1 MYIINCNTEIGE
13 VMTLRFILLLFTITI
28 SLNSSANPAPFGFEL
43 NRSTISDVEKKYSI
57 TVKEKNYWEGNNYY
71 INIKS
76 VKLAGLREL
85 LVICNDSD
93 VIQAVIITIDKDKFT
108 EFFGL
113 LSEKYQL
120 LEKSTPSLGYR
131 KAKFT
136 ADQSIIIM
144 DSPYFSFYMSIIY
157 ITNDFYAQFQNK
169 QREEKESK
177 MKKGKPML

>member
-1 MYIINCNTEIGE
+1 
-13 VMTLRFILLLFTITI
+13 MTLRFILLLFFTTV
-28 SLNSSANPAPFGFEL
+28 SLNSSANPAPLGFEL

-93 VIQAVIITIDKDKFT
+93 IIQAVIITIDKDKFT
-108 EFFGL
+108 EFFNL

-120 LEKSTPSLGYR
+120 IEKETPSLGYR
-131 KAKFT
+131 KAKF
-136 ADQSIIIM
+136 ASDQSIIIM
-144 DSPYFSFYMSIIY
+144 DSPYFSFYMSLIY
-157 ITNDFYAQFQNK
+157 ITNDFYTKFQNK
-169 QREEKESK
+169 QREEKANIV
-177 MKKGKPML
+177 KKEKPML